1 MGLQEVMEMERMR
14 NDMVSLFVT
23 DLVPV
28 KVTNV
33 QREIIKAKSRW
44 FLMAEDA
51 LPLEERGV

>member
-1 MGLQEVMEMERMR
+1 MKNRCFFQK
-14 NDMVSLFVT
+14 SLFSVFGQLYM
-23 DLVPV
+23 DLFV

>member
-1 MGLQEVMEMERMR
+1 MERMR

-51 LPLEERGV
+51 LPLEESGV